1 MNQLVDTFIEKG
13 VVPVQYT
20 MKVSFVFLLL
30 VVLATGLSAQIKSTI
45 FGTDHDIASLGG
57 GCKGCHAP
65 HQASAKGEVL
75 LWVQGFPTTTTFW
88 IYYSPTMNTAPTE
101 VGGNYSATNLPVGAK
116 VYTVLCLSCH
126 DGLTTPSVITATDG
140 AAIANPTNSDGLR
153 NDHPVNL
160 VYNPSSDP
168 GLEPLATAQTAGAVF
183 FTEGTNQTVQCASC
197 HNVHDNT
204 KTPFLRVANTNAKAG
219 LCTTCHK

>member
-1 MNQLVDTFIEKG
+1 M
-13 VVPVQYT
+13 QYT

-75 LWVQGFPTTTTFW
+75 LWRQAFPTTTTFG
-88 IYYSPTMNTAPTE
+88 IYLSPTMNTTPTE

-116 VYTVLCLSCH
+116 VYTVLLVCARRPVVSPV
-126 DGLTTPSVITATDG
+126 TRESTKRNIIVRWNIY
-140 AAIANPTNSDGLR
+140 NS
-153 NDHPVNL
+153 
-160 VYNPSSDP
+160 
-168 GLEPLATAQTAGAVF
+168 
-183 FTEGTNQTVQCASC
+183 
-197 HNVHDNT
+197 
-204 KTPFLRVANTNAKAG
+204 FL
-219 LCTTCHK
+219 L

>member
-1 MNQLVDTFIEKG
+1 MHQCTIRII
-13 VVPVQYT
+13 
-20 MKVSFVFLLL
+20 FVLLL
-30 VVLATGLSAQIKSTI
+30 VTVLAAGLSAQTKSTV

-57 GCKGCHAP
+57 GCKSCHAS
-65 HQASAKGEVL
+65 HQASARGEVL
-75 LWVQGFPTTTTFW
+75 LWARSFPTTTTFGV
-88 IYYSPTMNTAPTE
+88 YSSPTMNTTPTE
-101 VGGNYSATNLPVGAK
+101 VGGNYSATNLPTGAK
-116 VYTVLCLSCH
+116 LYTVLCLSCH
-126 DGLTTPSVITATDG
+126 DGLTTPSVIAATRG
-140 AAIANPTNSDGLR
+140 SAIANPTNSDGLR

-183 FTEGTNQTVQCASC
+183 FSDGANQTVQCASC

-204 KTPFLRVANTNAKAG
+204 RSPFLRVANTSAKAG

>member
-1 MNQLVDTFIEKG
+1 MFQR
-13 VVPVQYT
+13 T
-20 MKVSFVFLLL
+20 MMFLFVLS
-30 VVLATGLSAQIKSTI
+30 LATGLTTGLLAQTKSTV

-57 GCKGCHAP
+57 GCKSCHAP

-75 LWVQGFPTTTTFW
+75 LWTQNFPTTTTFGV
-88 IYYSPTMNTAPTE
+88 YLSPTMNTTPTE
-101 VGGNYSATNLPVGAK
+101 VGGNYSATNLPTGVK
-116 VYTVLCLSCH
+116 LYTVLCLSCH
-126 DGLTTPSVITATDG
+126 DGLTTPSVITATAG
-140 AAIANPTNSDGLR
+140 SAIANPTNSDGLR

-168 GLEPLATAQTAGAVF
+168 GLEPLATAQAAGAVF
-183 FTEGTNQTVQCASC
+183 FSDGTNQTMQCASC

-204 KTPFLRVANTNAKAG
+204 KSPFLRVANTNAKAG